1 MAPRHLLLIALL
13 PLLAIAGTSFIGQ
26 QEQKNAGGAVGS
38 IVNMECKTKG
48 SCEGAAKIRGNSKQ
62 TQNIKAGGK
71 GTLANSGKRRKR
83 SPQSINT
90 SNFNTNKVQNIAP
103 GKTGKIE
110 NKWRHK
116 RSASFIGSQT
126 QKNAKG
132 AVGSIVNM
140 ECKTKGSCKG
150 AAKIRG
156 NSAQTQNIGKGGKGT
171 LSNQG
176 KRRKRSPIK
185 FDKVVVNVEKGG
197 DSTVKDCQ
205 GGKCKTAKLGP
216 GTYVKDN
223 SLAEAAAAGQAAGK
237 ATLGFVKQGDKIPK
251 IEDVKEEDSTNK
263 TDETDNSD

>member
-1 MAPRHLLLIALL
+1 MILDPGFL
-13 PLLAIAGTSFIGQ
+13 PLGFIGSQ
-26 QEQKNAGGAVGS
+26 TQKNAEGAVGS

-48 SCEGAAKIRGNSKQ
+48 SCKGAAKIRGNSAQ
-62 TQNIKAGGK
+62 TQNIGKGGK

-83 SPQSINT
+83 SASFIGSQTQKNAKGAVGSI
-90 SNFNTNKVQNIAP
+90 TNMECKTKGSCKGAVKIRGNSKQTQNI
-103 GKTGKIE
+103 GKGGKGTLA
-110 NKWRHK
+110 NSGKRRK

-156 NSAQTQNIGKGGKGT
+156 NSAQTQNIKAGGKGT

-185 FDKVVVNVEKGG
+185 FDN
-197 DSTVKDCQ
+197 
-205 GGKCKTAKLGP
+205 
-216 GTYVKDN
+216 
-223 SLAEAAAAGQAAGK
+223 
-237 ATLGFVKQGDKIPK
+237 
-251 IEDVKEEDSTNK
+251 
-263 TDETDNSD
+263 

>member
-1 MAPRHLLLIALL
+1 MQCNTKGSCKGAAKIRGNSKQTQNIKAGGKGT
-13 PLLAIAGTSFIGQ
+13 LANSGKRRKRSPNFIGNQEQKNAGGAVGNIVNMECKTKGSCKGAAKIRGNSAQTQNIGKGGKGTLANSGKRRKRSASFIGS
-26 QEQKNAGGAVGS
+26 QKQANAGGAVGS

-110 NKWRHK
+110 NKWRRK

-132 AVGSIVNM
+132 
-140 ECKTKGSCKG
+140 
-150 AAKIRG
+150 
-156 NSAQTQNIGKGGKGT
+156 
-171 LSNQG
+171 
-176 KRRKRSPIK
+176 
-185 FDKVVVNVEKGG
+185 
-197 DSTVKDCQ
+197 
-205 GGKCKTAKLGP
+205 
-216 GTYVKDN
+216 
-223 SLAEAAAAGQAAGK
+223 
-237 ATLGFVKQGDKIPK
+237 
-251 IEDVKEEDSTNK
+251 
-263 TDETDNSD
+263 

>member
-71 GTLANSGKRRKR
+71 GTLANNGKRRKR

-103 GKTGKIE
+103 GKTGKL
-110 NKWRHK
+110 NKKWRRK

-156 NSAQTQNIGKGGKGT
+156 NSAQTQNIKAGGKGS

-223 SLAEAAAAGQAAGK
+223 SLEEAAAAGQAAGK
-237 ATLGFVKQGDKIPK
+237 ATQAILGFVKQGDKIPK
-251 IEDVKEEDSTNK
+251 IEDVKEEDST
-263 TDETDNSD
+263 

>member
-1 MAPRHLLLIALL
+1 MTLTLNSDRSNVGGKGT
-13 PLLAIAGTSFIGQ
+13 LANSGKRRKRSASFIGSQ
-26 QEQKNAGGAVGS
+26 TQKNDKGAVGS

-110 NKWRHK
+110 NKWRRK

-126 QKNAKG
+126 QKNAEG

-156 NSAQTQNIGKGGKGT
+156 NSAQTQNIKAGGKGT
-171 LSNQG
+171 LSNSG
-176 KRRKRSPIK
+176 KRRKRSPSFIGK
-185 FDKVVVNVEKGG
+185 QTIVNEDGAT
-197 DSTVKDCQ
+197 SSIKDCKD
-205 GGKCKTAKLGP
+205 GKCQESKLGK
-216 GTYVKDN
+216 VSSK
-223 SLAEAAAAGQAAGK
+223 SQ
-237 ATLGFVKQGDKIPK
+237 
-251 IEDVKEEDSTNK
+251 
-263 TDETDNSD
+263 TDRCLVISK

>member
-1 MAPRHLLLIALL
+1 
-13 PLLAIAGTSFIGQ
+13 
-26 QEQKNAGGAVGS
+26 
-38 IVNMECKTKG
+38 MECKTKG
-48 SCEGAAKIRGNSKQ
+48 SCKGAANIRGNSAQ
-62 TQNIKAGGK
+62 TQNIGKGGK

-83 SPQSINT
+83 SASFIGSQKQANAGGAVGSI
-90 SNFNTNKVQNIAP
+90 TNMECKTKGSCKGAVKIRGNSKQTQNIAKG
-103 GKTGKIE
+103 GKGTLANTGK
-110 NKWRHK
+110 RRK

-171 LSNQG
+171 LANTG

-216 GTYVKDN
+216 GTYIKDN
-223 SLAEAAAAGQAAGK
+223 SLA
-237 ATLGFVKQGDKIPK
+237 
-251 IEDVKEEDSTNK
+251 
-263 TDETDNSD
+263 

>member
-1 MAPRHLLLIALL
+1 M
-13 PLLAIAGTSFIGQ
+13 G
-26 QEQKNAGGAVGS
+26 
-38 IVNMECKTKG
+38 
-48 SCEGAAKIRGNSKQ
+48 
-62 TQNIKAGGK
+62 
-71 GTLANSGKRRKR
+71 
-83 SPQSINT
+83 
-90 SNFNTNKVQNIAP
+90 
-103 GKTGKIE
+103 
-110 NKWRHK
+110 
-116 RSASFIGSQT
+116 SASFIGSQT

-156 NSAQTQNIGKGGKGT
+156 NSAQTQNIAKGGKGT

-176 KRRKRSPIK
+176 KRRKRSPIR

-223 SLAEAAAAGQAAGK
+223 SLEEAAAA
-237 ATLGFVKQGDKIPK
+237 
-251 IEDVKEEDSTNK
+251 
-263 TDETDNSD
+263 